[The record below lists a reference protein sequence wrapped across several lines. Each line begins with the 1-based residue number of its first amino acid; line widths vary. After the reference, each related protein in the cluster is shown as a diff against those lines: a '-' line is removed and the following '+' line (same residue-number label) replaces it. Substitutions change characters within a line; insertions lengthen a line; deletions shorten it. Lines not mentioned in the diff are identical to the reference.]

1 MKVLK
6 NWSMFL
12 EDGVAAANAS
22 TTSGMGPVSNAV
34 VGATPGVPAESGSG
48 DGSSTISGN
57 VKRKKGD
64 PSEVSDLRDLED
76 SNLEVD
82 KYSVNIKGGGS
93 VG

>member
-6 NWSMFL
+6 NWRMFL

-34 VGATPGVPAESGSG
+34 VGTTPGVPAESGSG
-48 DGSSTISGN
+48 DNSSTISGN